1 MSDLKS
7 FFAENV
13 AAKEN
18 VKFVVSDRFKDENGK
33 PIEWELKILTAREEE
48 TIRADCTRRIP
59 NPGKGRGY
67 TEKFDSQLYVKK
79 LITYCVIYPNLNSVE
94 LQNSYGVV
102 SSEELLSTML
112 ISGEY
117 INLMKEVMEI
127 NKLSDDFDE
136 LVDEAKN

>member
-1 MSDLKS
+1 MSDFKA

-13 AAKEN
+13 IAKEN

-48 TIRADCTRRIP
+48 MIRADCTRRIP
-59 NPGKGRGY
+59 TGGKSRSY
-67 TEKFDSQLYVKK
+67 TEKFDSQLYIKK
-79 LITYCVIYPNLNSVE
+79 LVSYCVVYPNLNNAE

-102 SSEELLSTML
+102 SAEDLIQAML

-127 NKLSDDFDE
+127 NKLSDDFEE